1 MKSVNYFSMLRD
13 DRSIYFRRWYVD
25 EINILKS
32 KYDVSVNTSIQ
43 KINHNSDLYISW
55 WGQRSL
61 PSVIIAKLHNKNS
74 IVIAGGT
81 CVSKMKTIYGYNS
94 RNIFKRVIVRLTL
107 MFCDHIIAVSDYN
120 KKEILELMGSKYD
133 DKTSVIY
140 HCVSDEYFKKQD
152 ELKDN
157 TKYFLIISALEKD
170 NIKRKCIVECIE
182 AINCLKEKYPDIKLI
197 IAGHKDNG
205 YDDLIN
211 LIRSKGL
218 ESNVSL
224 IGSINE
230 EDKIR
235 YLQNAYCYLQ
245 PTYHEQF
252 GLALAEAM
260 ACGCPVISTNI
271 TAVPEVVGDTG
282 ILIEANEV
290 DNIAQA
296 IEKIYNDEKL
306 REVLSNKARERALSL
321 FTYDMKKEK
330 LLNLAAKFINY

>member
-32 KYDVSVNTSIQ
+32 KYNVNANTSIL

-61 PSVIIAKLHNKNS
+61 PSVLVAKLHNKKS

-94 RNIFKRVIVRLTL
+94 RNIFKRLLIRLTL
-107 MFCDHIIAVSDYN
+107 MLCDHIVAVSEYN

-140 HCVSDEYFKKQD
+140 HCVSDEYFKKQ
-152 ELKDN
+152 EEFKDN
-157 TKYFLIISALEKD
+157 TKYFLIVSALEKD

-182 AINCLKEKYPDIKLI
+182 AINCLKEKYPHIKLV

-205 YDDLIN
+205 YDDLFN
-211 LIRSKGL
+211 LIKSKGL

-224 IGSINE
+224 IGSISE
-230 EDKIR
+230 EDKIK

-252 GLALAEAM
+252 GLAIAEAM

-271 TAVPEVVGDTG
+271 TAAPEVVGDTG

-290 DNIAQA
+290 DKIVQA

-306 REVLSNKARERALSL
+306 RETLSFKAKERARNL
-321 FTYDMKKEK
+321 FTYDIKKEK
-330 LLNLAAKFINY
+330 LLCLEDKFIK